1 MTITISLSPELEQQL
16 RAKAAAEGVPA
27 ETVVLDALAE
37 RLEPANGSSLPA
49 PRLSSDESRLLEAI
63 NQGLPAAI
71 WNRHRHLTSLRQAE
85 SLTDSE
91 LQELQSLTDSIEL
104 AHAERLSHLVELA
117 HLRGVPVDTLM
128 QQLGIRDPGHA

>member
-1 MTITISLSPELEQQL
+1 L

-37 RLEPANGSSLPA
+37 RLEPADDASLPA

-85 SLTDSE
+85 SLTDSK

-117 HLRGVPVDTLM
+117 QLRGVPVDTLM
-128 QQLGIRDPGHA
+128 QQLGIRDSGHA